1 VPKLVQ
7 RKNCIKESYYLNILG
22 LFLSSSS
29 VTKTINNDFNISWG
43 QNEKDQ
49 IKQSAGKG
57 KPVSVLDYNQ
67 NMGETDLKDESFIH
81 KLWKEKKRTKWETR
95 MFMRLQNATILN

>member
-1 VPKLVQ
+1 
-7 RKNCIKESYYLNILG
+7 
-22 LFLSSSS
+22 

-57 KPVSVLDYNQ
+57 KPVPVLDYNQ
-67 NMGETDLKDESFIH
+67 NTGETDLKDKSFIH
-81 KLWKEKKRTKWETR
+81 KLWKEKKDKIGNQNVHETAECHNSKLR
-95 MFMRLQNATILN
+95 N